1 MLSPE
6 ELGEGPPGALV
17 PCPRSQSWTPVEA
30 TSSTSAALSQI
41 LLEVTESPANL
52 GQGNGVGGGAG
63 EAGKQNVA
71 NLGSRFTVRSGPLSL
86 PASGLP

>member
-52 GQGNGVGGGAG
+52 GQGNGVGGGA
-63 EAGKQNVA
+63 QM
-71 NLGSRFTVRSGPLSL
+71 LGQRL
-86 PASGLP
+86 PRASGLEPQSWGGFSSLES

>member
-41 LLEVTESPANL
+41 LLEVTESPSNL

-63 EAGKQNVA
+63 EGGQGCHQMDGTCIA
-71 NLGSRFTVRSGPLSL
+71 LFFRHIPWSL
-86 PASGLP
+86 